1 MITFTH
7 VRGSD
12 EVMRLLA
19 EVKQIL
25 EDKVNLSMY
34 TDDVKPVAIFQN
46 TVQRLAFMAGLSLKT
61 PRNVSDWEKIELGAT
76 TFHDSVFSKN
86 NYLGL
91 WSALLKLRHPNADWD
106 NKLTRDKIINFE
118 MLLGFNYLLKDDQ
131 LTNWIENEIKTSSSS
146 SKGDIPALNIDL
158 GAYEG
163 DIPARLDLNSVSVLN
178 TQILISGATGSGKTN
193 LLAVLIHELR
203 VASVETAFPVNFLL
217 FDYKGEFS
225 DPSNRHWLDYFEV
238 SDSAILDP
246 IKKPL
251 PFNPF
256 KDFLF
261 KPENELNL
269 YASELSSSLA
279 AIDRATISA
288 NMTERLTKAV
298 IEAYRKNKMGAVSFQ
313 RILDEYIALQN
324 PKERDEIDS
333 VKALLNTIIRSKLF
347 AQEDQ
352 LDLIKN
358 SLIVKMDGFPKD
370 GPVAKAI
377 VYFTMS
383 KLNALYESL
392 PVQSKND
399 KLVEIRHFS
408 IIDEAHYMLDFDNR
422 PLRNLIAVGRNKGLS
437 VALATQN
444 MDSFVSK
451 HFDFYANA
459 QYPLIM
465 RQQSINDKVLKD
477 FFGVSGQELNDLKEE
492 IAGLQKGEL
501 LIKNPEA
508 YTLGIGQKY
517 KKIYVKKL
525 I

>member
-1 MITFTH
+1 MIIFSHIRTCDAVT
-7 VRGSD
+7 
-12 EVMRLLA
+12 ERLSEA
-19 EVKQIL
+19 KQLL
-25 EDKVNLSMY
+25 EEMVNLPEY
-34 TDDVKPVAIFQN
+34 PEDVKPVSIFQN
-46 TVQRLAFMAGLSLKT
+46 TVQRLAFMAGLSLNK
-61 PRNVSDWEKIELGAT
+61 PRPQNIWENIELGSST
-76 TFHDSVFSKN
+76 YHDSIFSKN
-86 NYLGL
+86 NYIAL
-91 WSALLKLRHPNADWD
+91 WSALLKLRHPEMDWD

-118 MLLGFNYLLKDDQ
+118 MLQGAHFLLENNH
-131 LTNWIENEIKTSSSS
+131 LTQWIENELKSPGSSSN
-146 SKGDIPALNIDL
+146 GEIPELNIDL

-163 DIPARLDLNSVSVLN
+163 EIAARLDLNSVSVLN
-178 TQILISGATGSGKTN
+178 TQILISGSTGSGKTN

-203 VASVETAFPVNFLL
+203 ASSVETAFPVNFLL

-225 DPSNRHWLDYFEV
+225 DPANRHWLNLFEV
-238 SDSAILDP
+238 GEAAILDP

-261 KPENELNL
+261 KQENELNL

-313 RILDEYIALQN
+313 RILDEYTAFQN
-324 PKERDEIDS
+324 PKERDETDS
-333 VKALLNTIIRSKLF
+333 VKALLNQIIRSKLF
-347 AQEDQ
+347 AQDDQ

-392 PVQSKND
+392 PAQAKND

-477 FFGVSGQELNDLKEE
+477 FFGVSGPELNELKEE